1 MTYNNKIASSDKTEI
16 VSLLEQ
22 ILASE
27 VVSSMKIRNFHWNV
41 ESHNFSEMHSFF
53 EELYDQAAENI
64 DEIAERI
71 RMLWHKTVSTYREYL
86 ELSFLNEESNRD
98 LSVKDMVSW
107 LTVDKETTVAFLRD
121 AIEKVSHTND
131 AWTEDF
137 MIALMQKHEKNLWML
152 SSMKD

>member
-1 MTYNNKIASSDKTEI
+1 MTYNNKITSSDKKQI

-53 EELYDQAAENI
+53 EELYTETAENI

-71 RMLWHKTVSTYREYL
+71 RMLWHKTVSTYGEYL
-86 ELSFLNEESNRD
+86 ELSFLSEEARRD
-98 LSVKDMVSW
+98 LQVAEMVQS
-107 LTVDKETTVAFLRD
+107 LTQDKEITIAFFRT
-121 AIEKVSHTND
+121 AIDKVSETND
-131 AWTEDF
+131 VWTEDF
-137 MIALMQKHEKNLWML
+137 LIALMQKHEKNLWIL

>member
-1 MTYNNKIASSDKTEI
+1 MTYNNKITSSDKKEI

-27 VVSSMKIRNFHWNV
+27 VVSSMKARNFHWNV

-53 EELYDQAAENI
+53 EELYEWSAENI

-71 RMLWHKTVSTYREYL
+71 RMLWHKTVSTYGEYL
-86 ELSFLNEESNRD
+86 SLSFLAEETRRD
-98 LSVKDMVSW
+98 MPVAEMIAS
-107 LTVDKETTVAFLRD
+107 LTEDKETTIAFFRN
-121 AIEKVSHTND
+121 AIAKVSETD
-131 AWTEDF
+131 DVWTEDF
-137 MIALMQKHEKNLWML
+137 LIALMQKHEKNLWML